1 MSAST
6 SKRAVA
12 QGLKYMMLHEFLERK
27 LVRANYVH
35 SQFFKTP
42 IGTKVIIYAGMPGII
57 IGRRGANIKALAEIL
72 EREFGLENPQIDVI
86 EVPQQDLN
94 SKIMAYRIARAIARG
109 VKFRRAAMA
118 ALNRIMAA
126 GARGAEIVISGKLTS
141 QRHRTE
147 RFTRGYLPKSGEP
160 GEELVD
166 EATVHVLLKLGM
178 YGVKVRIMKPARMPD
193 LIEIKQV
200 EALKP
205 EELKTET
212 GGKPTGA

>member
-1 MSAST
+1 MSTTTAR
-6 SKRAVA
+6 RAVS
-12 QGLKYMMLHEFLERK
+12 QGIKYMMLHEFLERK

-35 SQFFKTP
+35 AQFFKTP

-72 EREFGLENPQIDVI
+72 EKEFGLENPQIDVI

-94 SKIMAYRIARAIARG
+94 AKIMAYRIARAIARG

-147 RFTRGYLPKSGEP
+147 RFSRGYLPKSGEP

-178 YGVKVRIMKPARMPD
+178 YGVKVRIMKPAKMPD

-200 EALKP
+200 DLIKAGEQQAAA
-205 EELKTET
+205 
-212 GGKPTGA
+212 GG

>member
-1 MSAST
+1 RSMSTTTA
-6 SKRAVA
+6 KRAVS
-12 QGLKYMMLHEFLERK
+12 QGIKYMMLHEFLERK
-27 LVRANYVH
+27 LVRANYVYA
-35 SQFFKTP
+35 QFFKTP

-72 EREFGLENPQIDVI
+72 EKEFGLENPQIDVI

-94 SKIMAYRIARAIARG
+94 AKIMAYRIARAIARG

-147 RFTRGYLPKSGEP
+147 RFSRGYLPKSGEP

-193 LIEIKQV
+193 LIEVKQA
-200 EALKP
+200 ELLSA
-205 EELKTET
+205 EEKRTT
-212 GGKPTGA
+212 AGG

>member
-1 MSAST
+1 MSATTARWIVS
-6 SKRAVA
+6 

-27 LVRANYVH
+27 LARANYVY

-42 IGTKVIIYAGMPGII
+42 IGTKVIIYAGTPGLI
-57 IGRRGANIKALAEIL
+57 IGRKGANIKALAEIL
-72 EREFGLENPQIDVI
+72 EREFGLENPQIDVV
-86 EVPQQDLN
+86 EVAQQDL
-94 SKIMAYRIARAIARG
+94 SAKIMAYRIARAIVRG

-126 GARGAEIVISGKLTS
+126 GARGAEVVISGKLTS

-166 EATVHVLLKLGM
+166 EATVQVLLKPGM
-178 YGVKVRIMKPARMPD
+178 YGVKVRIMRPARMPD
-193 LIEIKQV
+193 FVEIKQV
-200 EALKP
+200 ELSQG
-205 EELKTET
+205 EGLS
-212 GGKPTGA
+212 GGPGGG

>member
-1 MSAST
+1 MSTTTA
-6 SKRAVA
+6 KRAVS
-12 QGLKYMMLHEFLERK
+12 QGIKYMMLHEFLERK
-27 LVRANYVH
+27 LVRANYVYA
-35 SQFFKTP
+35 QFFKTP

-72 EREFGLENPQIDVI
+72 EKEFGLENPQIDVI

-94 SKIMAYRIARAIARG
+94 AKIMAYRIARAIARG

-147 RFTRGYLPKSGEP
+147 RFSRGYLPKSGEP

-193 LIEIKQV
+193 LIEVKQA
-200 EALKP
+200 ELLSA
-205 EELKTET
+205 EEKRTT
-212 GGKPTGA
+212 AGG

>member
-1 MSAST
+1 MSMPI
-6 SKRAVA
+6 SKRIVS

-27 LVRANYVH
+27 LMRANYVH

-42 IGTKVIIYAGMPGII
+42 IGTKVIIYAGTPGLI

-94 SKIMAYRIARAIARG
+94 AKIMAYRIARALARG
-109 VKFRRAAMA
+109 VKFRRAALV

-166 EATVHVLLKLGM
+166 EATVQVLLKLGM
-178 YGVKVRIMKPARMPD
+178 YGIKVRIMRPARMPD
-193 LIEIKQV
+193 FIEIR
-200 EALKP
+200 EAAAAPTP
-205 EELKTET
+205 E
-212 GGKPTGA
+212 GAAQGV